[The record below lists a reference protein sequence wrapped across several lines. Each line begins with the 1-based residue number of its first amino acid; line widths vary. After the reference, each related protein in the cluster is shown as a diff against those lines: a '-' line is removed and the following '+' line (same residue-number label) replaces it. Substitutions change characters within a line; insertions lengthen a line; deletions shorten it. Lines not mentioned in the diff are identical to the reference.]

1 MFFSVFVSTF
11 KNNGSDIT
19 DMESYFLKVNFLFA
33 RILKFSAFALTSLL
47 ILSELKQI
55 LTVPSALLVY
65 ICSFVVK

>member
-19 DMESYFLKVNFLFA
+19 DMESYSLKVNFLFA

-55 LTVPSALLVY
+55 LTVPSAVLVY

>member
-19 DMESYFLKVNFLFA
+19 DMESYSLKVNFLFA

>member
-19 DMESYFLKVNFLFA
+19 DMESYSLKVNFLFA

-65 ICSFVVK
+65 IRSFVVK